1 MTKAN
6 DAKSRN
12 GADIRIEAVRTPNNS
27 RKGVL
32 ARGALASLA
41 LAATLGIAGCA
52 GNIASSIPSQKGRVD
67 TEMALSD
74 GYAAECDGGYYESF
88 YPPNTEEYASIAEHG
103 FVRTGKQPL
112 STFASDID
120 TASYCNLRR
129 MISQGY
135 GVGDIPDGAARVEEM
150 LNYFDYGYA
159 NPEPGELFGV
169 SAEIAD
175 CPWNSESKLMIV
187 GVTASDRE
195 VRRSAGN
202 NFVFLIDVSGS
213 MADENKLDLLQ
224 DSFGRLLDNLGDDDT
239 ISIVT
244 YASEEHVVLEGAKG
258 SDRRK
263 IMRAIDSLE
272 AGGST
277 DGQSGLAMAY
287 EVAQENFIEGGNNR
301 IILASDGDLNVGI
314 TSDEELSD
322 YVSEMKDSGVYLSV
336 LGFGDGNYK
345 DSKMERIADDG
356 NGAYYY
362 IDCIGEA
369 ERIFGDELQ
378 STLVTVAD
386 DAKLQIE
393 FDSDFVSEYR
403 QIGYENR
410 EMTEREFDDDRAD
423 AGEIGAGCSVTVA
436 YEIVLTDKAQEA
448 GSESDWMDLT
458 IRYKDPGG
466 SEVHER
472 SFGIGAQDC
481 TLSPSDDWTFASSVI
496 EFAMVVND
504 NEFAGS
510 ASEREIERLLE
521 SAGARKDPRRA
532 EFAKLVDAAFDQELP
547 RYEPVEEDYGAVICD

>member
-1 MTKAN
+1 MMTRTN
-6 DAKSRN
+6 DTNGKNAAEIRLEDARN
-12 GADIRIEAVRTPNNS
+12 SHALGKGA
-27 RKGVL
+27 L
-32 ARGALASLA
+32 ARGALCSLA
-41 LAATLGIAGCA
+41 LAAVLGIAGCA
-52 GNIASSIPSQKGRVD
+52 GNIASSIQGHKGNVD

-74 GYAAECDGGYYESF
+74 GYAAEADGGYCGTFCY
-88 YPPNTEEYASIAEHG
+88 PNTEEYATIAEHG

-159 NPEPGELFGV
+159 SPEPGELFGV

-187 GVTASDRE
+187 GVTASDKE

-224 DSFGRLLDNLGDDDT
+224 DSFGCLLDNLGDDDT

-244 YASEEHVVLEGAKG
+244 YASEERIVLAGAKG
-258 SDRRK
+258 SERRK

-277 DGQSGLAMAY
+277 NGQAGLAMAY
-287 EVAQENFIEGGNNR
+287 EVARENFIEGGNNR

-322 YVSEMKDSGVYLSV
+322 YVSEMKDSGIYLSV

-362 IDCIGEA
+362 VDCIGEA
-369 ERIFGDELQ
+369 ERIFGEDLQ

-386 DAKLQIE
+386 DAKMQIE
-393 FDSDFVSEYR
+393 FDSDYVSEYR

-466 SEVHER
+466 REVHER

-481 TLSPSDDWTFASSVI
+481 TLSPSDDWAFASSVI

-504 NEFAGS
+504 SEFAGCS
-510 ASEREIERLLE
+510 SEREIERLLE
-521 SAGARKDPRRA
+521 R
-532 EFAKLVDAAFDQELP
+532 VDARNDP
-547 RYEPVEEDYGAVICD
+547 K